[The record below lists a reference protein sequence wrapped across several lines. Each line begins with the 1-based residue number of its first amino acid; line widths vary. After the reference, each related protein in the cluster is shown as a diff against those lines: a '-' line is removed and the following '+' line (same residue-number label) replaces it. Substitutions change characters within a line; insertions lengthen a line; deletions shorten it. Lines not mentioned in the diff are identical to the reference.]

1 MIFNGST
8 TEDRQC
14 RLVTKTVIPLTT
26 KREQP
31 TPTMVPS
38 VTSLPQ
44 LRKGELLSKQ
54 GEIQRTKNI
63 GTNFGSPAESG
74 MQITPEVNGI
84 STHQPEDQM
93 TGG

>member
-54 GEIQRTKNI
+54 GEIQRTKNN
-63 GTNFGSPAESG
+63 GTPAESG

>member
-38 VTSLPQ
+38 VTSLPH
-44 LRKGELLSKQ
+44 LRKGELL
-54 GEIQRTKNI
+54 
-63 GTNFGSPAESG
+63 SG